1 MKKQM
6 HLAAQYLAAAGIS
19 FVAKKEDDSHTNLGF
34 DVPNCYMYTHPLSEA
49 GDRLTLNYS
58 TFSIDWILGKEKTT
72 FSLNGK
78 SHKEVVA
85 WISETASAKLDRP
98 YIYGF
103 HYELPYTID
112 DNFVF
117 KLDALKLKKLLQ
129 LRLVSQIAL
138 QQVVDEQKI
147 ISDVRVWPHHF
158 DTGAFHVSEISIGFG
173 MAPPDSLTENHY
185 LYVSG
190 YKGQDA
196 VDVSNFAP
204 LTLGEWKNDG
214 FKGAILSANKLSLE
228 ETKQFF
234 TKAIDYYKKI

>member
-1 MKKQM
+1 M

-19 FVAKKEDDSHTNLGF
+19 FVTKKEDDSHTNLGF
-34 DVPNCYMYTHPLSEA
+34 DVPNGFMYTHPLSEA

-58 TFSIDWILGKEKTT
+58 TFSIDWISGKEKTI

-85 WISETASAKLDRP
+85 WVSETANAKLGKP
-98 YIYGF
+98 YIYDF
-103 HYELPYTID
+103 HYELPYSID
-112 DNFVF
+112 DHFVY
-117 KLDALKLKKLLQ
+117 KLDALELKRLLQ

-147 ISDVRVWPHHF
+147 VSDVRVWPHHF
-158 DTGAFHVSEISIGFG
+158 DTGAFHASGISIGFG
-173 MAPPDSLTENHY
+173 MAPPDSLSENHY

-190 YKGQDA
+190 YKGHDA

-204 LTLGEWKNDG
+204 LTLGKWKNDE
-214 FKGAILSANKLSLE
+214 FKGAILSANKLSIE
-228 ETKQFF
+228 ETKHFF
-234 TKAIDYYKKI
+234 IQAIGHYKEI